1 MNIKGD
7 KIMKNKKMD
16 LQLFGELED
25 EAVDILKEIDA
36 DYENMDVE
44 MEIGVAKLTQ
54 LKRIADS
61 LEGINESLGALAE
74 CVDEVPLTAY
84 APGYTFLHIGGG
96 VETGY

>member
-1 MNIKGD
+1 
-7 KIMKNKKMD
+7 MKNMKTE

-61 LEGINESLGALAE
+61 LEGINESLEALAE
-74 CVDEVPLTAY
+74 CVDEVPLTSY
-84 APGYTFLHIGGG
+84 APGYTFFHIGGG
-96 VETGY
+96 VDTGY

>member
-1 MNIKGD
+1 
-7 KIMKNKKMD
+7 MKNKKMG

-25 EAVDILKEIDA
+25 KAVDILKEIDE

-44 MEIGVAKLTQ
+44 TEIGVAKLTQ

-61 LEGINESLGALAE
+61 LEGINGSLEALAE
-74 CVDEVPLTAY
+74 CVDEVPMTSY
-84 APGYTFLHIGGG
+84 TPGYTFFRIGGG